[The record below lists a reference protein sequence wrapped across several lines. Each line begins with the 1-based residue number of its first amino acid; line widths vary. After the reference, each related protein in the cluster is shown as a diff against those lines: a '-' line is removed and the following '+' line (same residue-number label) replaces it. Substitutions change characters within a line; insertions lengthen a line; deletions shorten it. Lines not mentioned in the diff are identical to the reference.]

1 MDRESIDSVLRS
13 LRRVNLQGSL
23 FGQTV
28 AIRFGLSESDVEAL
42 EVLLDTGAATAG
54 KLSDLM
60 GLTTGAVTRVIDRL
74 EQAGY
79 VRRVPDP
86 ADRRRVV
93 VELIPDRMAAVEATM
108 ARVGDKSA
116 TEIGHYSA
124 AELAVINDFLT
135 RMEAITRRGG
145 RCAPGDA
152 GDGGRRASQ
161 HVAPIGGLTR
171 ARLLFKAG
179 AHELLLRGFA
189 DPDDLY
195 RATVRGQVPHVRL
208 RDGTVTIG
216 YKGRWLWDALDR
228 RTDVLLNR
236 QIPWD
241 IELAG
246 GAGKL
251 QGKLADV
258 DLRSFQLIGRGRSA
272 PADARPTDR
281 RGGPRPDPGRE
292 QGPHR
297 ATDRR
302 ARPPGA
308 QGRGRPDRLRS
319 PARRWD
325 RRHRRSSRRGATG
338 RRPLPRERHAAA
350 PARSPSPRSTDRD
363 RGRIRR
369 RGCAGRGG
377 PGTRRGSGR
386 GSGTGRARTTWS

>member
-1 MDRESIDSVLRS
+1 MSTMDRESIDSVLRT

-42 EVLLDTGAATAG
+42 EVLLDSGAATTAG

-86 ADRRRVV
+86 TDRRRVV

-108 ARVGDKSA
+108 ARVGETSA
-116 TEIGHYSA
+116 REIGGHYSE

-135 RMEAITRRGG
+135 RMEAITRQEAEALRGG
-145 RCAPGDA
+145 A
-152 GDGGRRASQ
+152 DGGADESSQ

-171 ARLLFKAG
+171 ARLLVKAG
-179 AHELLLRGFA
+179 AHELLIRGFS

-195 RATVRGQVPHVRL
+195 RATSNGRVPHVRL

-236 QIPWD
+236 QVPWD
-241 IELAG
+241 IELGG

-258 DLRSFQLIGRGRSA
+258 DLRSFQLSGGVDQLRLTLG
-272 PADARPTDR
+272 RPTGEVALDLIQGVNKVR
-281 RGGPRPDPGRE
+281 IERPVGVPVRLVLKGGAGRIDFDS
-292 QGPHR
+292 QRVDG
-297 ATDRR
+297 
-302 ARPPGA
+302 
-308 QGRGRPDRLRS
+308 
-319 PARRWD
+319 
-325 RRHRRSSRRGATG
+325 TG
-338 RRPLPRERHAAA
+338 DTTLT
-350 PARSPSPRSTDRD
+350 SGSTDETAD
-363 RGRIRR
+363 RYVLTIKG
-369 RGCAGRGG
+369 GAGKI
-377 PGTRRGSGR
+377 TI
-386 GSGTGRARTTWS
+386 TEVD